1 MHPLLSPKEWLRN
14 GLILL
19 CVWVV
24 CYFVSGYAGAATVI
38 TMLYLLLAIVG
49 VLTT

>member
-1 MHPLLSPKEWLRN
+1 MRSLLSPKEWLRT

-24 CYFVSGYAGAATVI
+24 CYFVSGFTGVATVI
-38 TMLYLLLAIVG
+38 TVLWLLLGIVG